1 MAVTRAAVFLDKDGT
16 LVHDVPY
23 NVDAD
28 RIVLVP
34 GAGEALRLMQA
45 SGFALIVVTNQ
56 PGVAEGRFPAA
67 ALRRVRGRIEALL
80 APYEVALT
88 GFYFC
93 PHAPARSAEPPC
105 GCRKPQPG
113 LLQRAAA
120 RHALDLAASWMVG
133 DILDDVEAGRRAGC
147 RTALVDCGNETEW
160 VLSAWRLPDIVAA
173 DLGTAARL
181 ITRVAQCDAPAEL
194 AR

>member
-93 PHAPARSAEPPC
+93 PHAPARA
-105 GCRKPQPG
+105 G
-113 LLQRAAA
+113 
-120 RHALDLAASWMVG
+120 AASC
-133 DILDDVEAGRRAGC
+133 RAG
-147 RTALVDCGNETEW
+147 
-160 VLSAWRLPDIVAA
+160 SKP
-173 DLGTAARL
+173 
-181 ITRVAQCDAPAEL
+181 
-194 AR
+194 